1 MYIHRHKTI
10 VGFSGRLGFRE
21 HPEHHW
27 STNIIG
33 MDPALVMP
41 IEWREEAPLESNP
54 LNLKGTD
61 IGRGFVILF
70 GSIFAFP
77 YSTLFLNYEGLSSKL
92 RINALALV
100 AVWVIRTAI
109 LLYLAGEFILP
120 W

>member
-1 MYIHRHKTI
+1 
-10 VGFSGRLGFRE
+10 
-21 HPEHHW
+21 
-27 STNIIG
+27 
-33 MDPALVMP
+33 MDPALTMP

-77 YSTLFLNYEGLSSKL
+77 YSTLLLNYEGLFSKL

-109 LLYLAGEFILP
+109 LLYLAGELILP
-120 W
+120 